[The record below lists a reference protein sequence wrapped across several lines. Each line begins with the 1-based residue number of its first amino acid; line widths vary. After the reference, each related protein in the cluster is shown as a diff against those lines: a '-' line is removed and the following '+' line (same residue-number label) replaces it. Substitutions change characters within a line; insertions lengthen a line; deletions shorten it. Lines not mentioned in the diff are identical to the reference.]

1 MFYKHLKKLTLALT
15 GFFWASCNNTTIT
28 EPLYGVP
35 PNLSSSSEISQSS
48 AAEPTS
54 SESISSS
61 SQAESSSSEFTQ
73 IMPAYGVISPVSCYI
88 DAEEFKTSTQV
99 SEHPITEFPI
109 HCEDGVNC
117 IQRDSITGYESEYP
131 CRTIIDE
138 DGIKHETACLDYGVI
153 ATTETTYSC
162 DDGRT
167 YNEEE
172 FRKQYNR
179 IYTNNTDQKK
189 SSSSTAE
196 SFSSDGVTCT
206 PGDSTLTYYAPSY
219 SADIAK
225 MNAEERAKRT
235 GVEKIDSLKNTL
247 QATPQCLADLRQQLD
262 SFVALYGV
270 PVIVHPDEV
279 CSDGTVRPTEE
290 YLKYQKMKEE
300 WEKNKPALDEECQK
314 IYEEKLENIQKRINK
329 CLNPFGTD
337 QT

>member
-35 PNLSSSSEISQSS
+35 PDLSSSSEISQSS

-73 IMPAYGVISPVSCYI
+73 IMPAYGVPTPVPCFPDNEQTTMI
-88 DAEEFKTSTQV
+88 NRV
-99 SEHPITEFPI
+99 SERIF
-109 HCEDGVNC
+109 HCGDGVNC
-117 IQRDSITGYESEYP
+117 IQKDSIKGYESE
-131 CRTIIDE
+131 CREIIEE
-138 DGIKHETACLDYGVI
+138 DGVTKQTVCLDYGVI
-153 ATTETTYSC
+153 VNTETTFSC
-162 DDGRT
+162 DDGKT

-196 SFSSDGVTCT
+196 SSSSDGVTCT

-262 SFVALYGV
+262 TFVALYGV

-290 YLKYQKMKEE
+290 YLEYQKMKEE